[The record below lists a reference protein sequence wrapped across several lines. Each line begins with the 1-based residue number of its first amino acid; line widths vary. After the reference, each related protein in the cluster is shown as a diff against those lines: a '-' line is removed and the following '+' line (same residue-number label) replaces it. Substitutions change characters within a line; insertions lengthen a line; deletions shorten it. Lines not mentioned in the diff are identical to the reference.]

1 MLFKDAIHISDG
13 GHRSTSME
21 INILKVGP
29 TEAPLELNKH
39 NMASGGGG
47 GDLIGG
53 LPRKL
58 LLHHRSRIKQHNSP
72 NQESLTLCN
81 LFFVP

>member
-13 GHRSTSME
+13 GHRSTSTE

-39 NMASGGGG
+39 NMASGG
-47 GDLIGG
+47 DLIGG

-58 LLHHRSRIKQHNSP
+58 LLHHRSRIKQQNSP

-81 LFFVP
+81 LLFVP